1 MKKFNFIDLIII
13 IGVLIALSVGFS
25 TMKHFRQTADKQ
37 IEATSPI
44 VFQVFLR
51 GVTLTASDFPI
62 KINDK
67 TFISIRNVPYTELDV
82 IEVNSQTRKTYA
94 PNAKLL
100 LVNDP
105 AQPSVY
111 DAVPSGHS
119 ATVGG
124 LAMMCALREGFG
136 SPIFAIAFVLATIVC
151 HDAMNVRYESGK
163 QAEIL
168 NDLVEW
174 FNDTMKVG
182 FTEKKLKEFLG
193 HTPLQVLVGV
203 LLGVANALLLHFF
216 VF

>member
-13 IGVLIALSVGFS
+13 IGVIIALLVGFS

-62 KINDK
+62 KALDK

-82 IEVNSQTRKTYA
+82 IDVSSQTRKTYA
-94 PNAKLL
+94 PNTKLL

-111 DAVPSGHS
+111 DAIITIKDVAKITKDG
-119 ATVGG
+119 AVVGG
-124 LAMMCALREGFG
+124 NKIKVGLPVTLEGKTYKLNG
-136 SPIFAIAFVLATIVC
+136 VIS
-151 HDAMNVRYESGK
+151 DVRVS
-163 QAEIL
+163 
-168 NDLVEW
+168 
-174 FNDTMKVG
+174 NDTIIEDNIKNDN
-182 FTEKKLKEFLG
+182 LG
-193 HTPLQVLVGV
+193 
-203 LLGVANALLLHFF
+203 
-216 VF
+216 